1 MNVSPDNLTD
11 SNLPYQAYSSNF
23 DQKLR
28 SDSLPNLSP
37 QLEETKNIHS

>member
-23 DQKLR
+23 DTKLR
-28 SDSLPNLSP
+28 SDSLPTLSP
-37 QLEETKNIHS
+37 QLEESKNIYS